1 MKIKNNNEF
10 KIMFG
15 MDFINAGEVKEVED
29 KDIIKMLLS
38 QPNVEEFIDKEDLKK
53 VEEENKKLKEE
64 LKEAKKDTKA
74 KGKK

>member
-64 LKEAKKDTKA
+64 LKEAKKDTNA